1 MRSEI
6 RKENGRWV
14 FYVDSK
20 PFVMLA
26 GELHNSSAS
35 DTDYMEEK
43 VWPRLRGL
51 HLNSLFVPVYWET
64 TEPEEGRYDF
74 ALVDRLI
81 SQVKRENIRLAL
93 LWFGL
98 WKNGISSYV
107 PEWMKTDTETYF
119 RAKDRSGKNMDVISP
134 FCEKA
139 VEKDALAF
147 AELMRHIRQTDGD
160 DGTVILIQVENEVGL
175 LGSDRDCSAAA
186 QREYER
192 EIPPGIGRLYG
203 KSGTWEEAFGEEAP
217 EVFMEYA
224 YAKAIGTIAAAG
236 KKEYPIPMS
245 VNAWIEKF
253 PWRPGTYPSGGPI
266 ARFLPVWREFAP
278 DISVLCPDVYTSDF
292 HALCAEYAAEDNPLL
307 IPEHRRDI
315 RNISH
320 MFYAFGE
327 YGALGFSPFGI
338 EDFLMPAEERI
349 GIGNPQVMKILNIDQ
364 SAWKCDGTGEF
375 LSEAY
380 HLIESSMGV
389 MQQCAREGKLH
400 GFVRKD
406 EHEKGTVIRLSGC
419 EIRIDY
425 IDQAQDTPKAAGIVM
440 ETGENE
446 FAVLGVNARFS
457 VLPPR
462 NSTKTAGILEYS
474 GAGRILNGDERYCM
488 MILDRPEIQYVKWYW
503 Y

>member
-1 MRSEI
+1 MLPEI
-6 RKENGRWV
+6 KKENGRWV
-14 FYVDSK
+14 FYVDEK
-20 PFVMLA
+20 PFIMLA
-26 GELHNSSAS
+26 GELHNSAAS
-35 DTDYMEEK
+35 ETVYMEEK

-64 TEPEEGRYDF
+64 VEPEEGKFDYTLIDS
-74 ALVDRLI
+74 LI
-81 SQVKRENIRLAL
+81 SQAKRENIRLAV

-107 PEWMKTDTETYF
+107 PEWMKKNTEVYF
-119 RAKDRSGKNMDVISP
+119 RAKDRSGRNMDVISP

-147 AELMRHIRQTDGD
+147 EALMRHIRQTDGD
-160 DGTVILIQVENEVGL
+160 DGTVILVQVENEVGL
-175 LGSDRDCSAAA
+175 LGSDRDCSEAA

-192 EIPPGIGRLYG
+192 EIPSEIGELYG
-203 KSGTWEEAFGEEAP
+203 KRGAWEEAFGEDAP

-224 YAKAIGTIAAAG
+224 YAKAVGKIAAAG
-236 KKEYPIPMS
+236 KKEYPLPMS

-266 ARFLPVWREFAP
+266 ARFLPVWRKLAP
-278 DISVLCPDVYTSDF
+278 DISVFCPDVYTSDF
-292 HALCAEYAAEDNPLL
+292 HALCAEYTADDNPLL

-338 EDFLMPAEERI
+338 EDFLMPPEERT
-349 GIGNPQVMKILNIDQ
+349 GTGNPQVMKILNIDQ
-364 SAWKCDGTGEF
+364 SAWRCDGTGKF
-375 LSEAY
+375 LTEAY
-380 HLIESSMGV
+380 GLLEESAEMI
-389 MQQCAREGKLH
+389 QQCAEKGKLH

-419 EIRIDY
+419 DLRIDY
-425 IDQAQDTPKAAGIVM
+425 MDQAQDTPKAAGMVM
-440 ETGENE
+440 ETGGNE
-446 FAVLGVNARFS
+446 FAVLGVNVRFS
-457 VLPPR
+457 VLPPK
-462 NSTKTAGILEYS
+462 NSAKTAGILRYS

-488 MILDRPEIQYVKWYW
+488 MILDRPELQYVKWYC